1 MDLFLNCL
9 MALKR
14 RFKQLYLFSSALTP
28 ASRVGWTATS
38 NNFLVANG
46 FDFTPSLVLD
56 NITNDWMVLF
66 VSANQDPLNWLQIDF
81 GRVIYSIFR
90 VDVYKRLQRLDRFQ
104 VEW

>member
-1 MDLFLNCL
+1 

-14 RFKQLYLFSSALTP
+14 RFKQLHLFSSALTP
-28 ASRVGWTATS
+28 ASRAGWTATS